1 MAMVMSNQLYDIGKW
16 LVLVFMPAFAVFI
29 SGVGELY
36 GWIDVGVVV
45 ATVNLVAVFL
55 GSVLQVSSQKYHG
68 GSGFGGENGCGG
80 GTDERKCS

>member
-1 MAMVMSNQLYDIGKW
+1 MAMSNQLYDIGKW

-45 ATVNLVAVFL
+45 ATVNGIWAM
-55 GSVLQVSSQKYHG
+55 
-68 GSGFGGENGCGG
+68 
-80 GTDERKCS
+80 